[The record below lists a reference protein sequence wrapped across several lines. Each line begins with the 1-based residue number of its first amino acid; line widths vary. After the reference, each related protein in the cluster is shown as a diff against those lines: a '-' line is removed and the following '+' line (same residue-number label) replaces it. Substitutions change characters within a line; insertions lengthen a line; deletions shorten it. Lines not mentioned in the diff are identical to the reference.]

1 MTVRPNI
8 AIISGGQTGAD
19 RAALDFAIAH
29 GISHSGWCPRR
40 RRAED
45 GAIPAQYLLRETPSS
60 HYSQRTEWN
69 VRDSDAT
76 VVFSIKPRLTGGTR
90 LTFELAR
97 RLGKPVLHLS
107 RDEADAAVAAEELRA
122 FIEDGPVRALN
133 VAGPRASQEPEIG
146 AFVDAVLTAAFREA
160 NADSSL
166 RSERHGP
173 RPQ

>member
-1 MTVRPNI
+1 MTVLRNI

-19 RAALDFAIAH
+19 RAALDFAISH
-29 GISHSGWCPRR
+29 GLSHGGWCPRQ

-45 GAIPAQYLLRETPSS
+45 GPIASRYLVRETPSN

-76 VVFSIKPRLTGGTR
+76 VVFSIKTRLTGGTR

-97 RLGKPVLHLS
+97 RFGKPVLHLS
-107 RDEADAAVAAEELRA
+107 RDEEDLAAARDKLLAFVEEQR
-122 FIEDGPVRALN
+122 IRTLN

-146 AFVDAVLTAAFREA
+146 AFVREVLAAAFGGA
-160 NADSSL
+160 S
-166 RSERHGP
+166 
-173 RPQ
+173 